1 MAIARIHKKEP
12 HVADRTTVREALYEL
27 KPGEEKRFAFPA
39 RDNQFYQLAL
49 HATFIENNTGRKK
62 TYGDSGKGR
71 YIKGDY
77 LFSRQRRV
85 FNYQDMAQEAIG
97 FGYQRANIDAPIV
110 DGETDPNIFYGI
122 NWTIDKIKHIFVL
135 VLRNVK
141 VKKNGKPRKVKQITF
156 VEKSSWKKTQ
166 LKKLAEKKAKKT
178 AKVPKR
184 KTKTTLKQLIAAKK
198 KAKTYTEREKYR
210 KAIWNKQH
218 PRKR

>member
-12 HVADRTTVREALYEL
+12 HVADRMTVREALYEL

-49 HATFIENNTGRKK
+49 HATFIEKRTGRKK

-97 FGYQRANIDAPIV
+97 FGYQRANIDAPIA
-110 DGETDPNIFYGI
+110 DGETDPYIFEGI
-122 NWTIDKIKHIFVL
+122 NWTLDKIKHVFVL

-141 VKKNGKPRKVKQITF
+141 VKKNGEPRKVRQITF

-166 LKKLAEKKAKKT
+166 LKKLAEKKAKKPVK
-178 AKVPKR
+178 APVR
-184 KTKTTLKQLIAAKK
+184 KTKTTLNKLMAAHK
-198 KAKTYTEREKYR
+198 KAKTSAEREKYR